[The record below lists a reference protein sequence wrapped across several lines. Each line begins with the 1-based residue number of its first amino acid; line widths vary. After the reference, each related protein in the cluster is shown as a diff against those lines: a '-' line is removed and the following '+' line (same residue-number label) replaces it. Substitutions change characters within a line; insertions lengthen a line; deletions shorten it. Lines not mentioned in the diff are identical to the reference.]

1 MSGSTHTILISFFIA
16 ILSIV
21 AITCPAQDYIQ
32 YHKTFNK
39 IDEDI
44 LSENY
49 TRAIERLDSIYENY
63 NFIFAQHCMKALQI
77 CCITNDSTRAS
88 RWLEKCFKQGI
99 PLWTVRTNENR
110 FLIPLLQT
118 RYSITIVFGLYTNR
132 TLTAN

>member
-1 MSGSTHTILISFFIA
+1 MLYSINIDFRKSTLFSAIPYFTEIKKSKYLNPPQIFLPLPQTFANRHCCLMSGYSHTMRIFFFVA

-21 AITCPAQDYIQ
+21 AISCPAQDYIQ

-63 NFIFAQHCMKALQI
+63 DFIAQ
-77 CCITNDSTRAS
+77 T
-88 RWLEKCFKQGI
+88 
-99 PLWTVRTNENR
+99 
-110 FLIPLLQT
+110 
-118 RYSITIVFGLYTNR
+118 
-132 TLTAN
+132 